1 MTVNTVDSIAEFV
14 TNGVTTNYPFYFKFL
29 ANEDLVVTYINPQ
42 GVSTQLVLGTN
53 YTAHGAGNDDGGSI
67 VTVAA
72 LAGPG
77 QLVVSRE
84 MVAYQQTSFRN
95 QGKFLAETHEDV
107 FDRLTMLVQQ
117 GLAFARRA
125 LSRKPGKDFFD
136 AENRNVSNL
145 ADPVALQDAVT
156 RNWTQQYVGGLLQTG
171 QGPANS
177 AANILYTDSAGIPAV
192 LQALVGSMIA
202 GNLTIN
208 VPGQFAEPA
217 DAMDWLRTKTIVNGA
232 TVTIKLA
239 DGFITLTRGTSLN
252 HSQNNL
258 INLIGNALSPSSCQL
273 VAVAGTDFDAFT
285 CSSGCFGRLNGFRLS
300 RPNKAGTGILALEAD
315 IARVGPEV
323 EVDNF
328 YYSYSSRDGGRMW
341 ADGATSRNA
350 GDVGFW
356 AFNGGHLTCKFAKAY
371 DANDAVGDLGFGF
384 QAEYGGTLECEGAF
398 ATGNRKAGIAA
409 ILGGV
414 VRAHGSI
421 SSNNIG
427 SGYLSG
433 AKSHIAVNASTA
445 SNNGA
450 WGYESVADGS
460 FSGVRG
466 GTGNAQALLTKPVA
480 YLDNDVI
487 QGGCRSITGTP
498 LRIGSNGADGVL
510 LDVQGSIAFRL
521 GTLSGSTAVNYGQ
534 VDAAPTGSPVEYKAR
549 GTDANVDL
557 ALTPKGAGVVRIG
570 AAWNGAHL
578 LLGTNH
584 LWADGSGRL
593 RIKAS
598 APTSDTDGTV
608 VGAQV

>member
-84 MVAYQQTSFRN
+84 MVAYQQTSLRN

-145 ADPVALQDAVT
+145 ADPVALQDAAT
-156 RNWTQQYVGGLLQTG
+156 KNWAQQYLGSLLQTSL
-171 QGPANS
+171 GPVS
-177 AANILYTDSAGIPAV
+177 AATNILYTSPSGVPAV

-202 GNLTIN
+202 GNLTVN

-217 DAMDWLRTKTIVNGA
+217 DAMDWIRTKTIANGA
-232 TVTIKLA
+232 VVTIKLA
-239 DGFITLTRGTSLN
+239 DGVITLTRGTSLN
-252 HSQNNL
+252 HPQNNL
-258 INLIGNALSPSSCQL
+258 IEIIGNILNPSACQL
-273 VAVAGTDFDAFT
+273 AAAAGTVFDAFT
-285 CSSGCFGRLNGFRLS
+285 CTSGCFRLINGFFLS
-300 RPNKAGTGILALEAD
+300 RPNKAGTGFLALMGD
-315 IARVGPEV
+315 IARVGPGV
-323 EVDNF
+323 ETNNF
-328 YYSYSSRDGGRMW
+328 YYSYASRDGGRMQ
-341 ADGATSRNA
+341 ADDTVSRNA
-350 GDVGFW
+350 GDVGYW
-356 AFNGGHLTCKFAKAY
+356 AYDGGRLGCKRAKAY
-371 DANDAVGDLGFGF
+371 DANDAINDLGFGF

-398 ATGNRKAGIAA
+398 ATGCRKAGIAA
-409 ILGGV
+409 LLGGV
-414 VRAHGSI
+414 ARAHGST

-427 SGYLSG
+427 SGYLAG
-433 AKSHIAVNASTA
+433 AKGHIAVNGSVA

-450 WGYESVADGS
+450 WGYDSVADGTY
-460 FSGVRG
+460 SGVRS
-466 GTGNAQALLTKPVA
+466 GTGNVQALLTKPVA
-480 YLDNDVI
+480 YLDNDVT
-487 QGGCRSITGTP
+487 QGGMRSITGTP
-498 LRIGSNGADGVL
+498 LRVGSNGVDGVL
-510 LDVQGSIAFRL
+510 LDVNGSIAFRL
-521 GTLSGSTAVNYGQ
+521 GTLSGSTGVNYGQ
-534 VDAAPTGSPVEYKAR
+534 VDSAPAGTAVTYKAR
-549 GTDANVDL
+549 GSDL
-557 ALTPKGAGVVRIG
+557 NIDLGLSPKGTGVVRMDS
-570 AAWNGAHL
+570 AWNGAHFVM
-578 LLGTNH
+578 GVSH
-584 LWADGSGRL
+584 LWVDSSGRL